1 MKTGTLA
8 VLGPGL
14 LGGSLLLAFRERH
27 PAWNTVA
34 WARRRETVEAILS
47 QQLAGS
53 ATTSEEEAVAQADVV
68 VLCTPIE
75 AMADLGRRI
84 LPALRPGTLVTDVGS
99 VKAPVEA
106 VLGPLFRGR
115 CRWIGSHPMAGSEHA
130 GLAAARPDLYDQ
142 ARVILTPT
150 DSTAPS
156 ALADARSFWSL
167 LGCRIFQHS
176 PQEHDRL
183 VAQISHLPH
192 ALASLLT
199 LSVEDPALELIGPGF
214 RDTTRVAA
222 GPAALWRPIFL
233 ENRREVLAALDAWE
247 QQASLFRALLE
258 KNDGEAL
265 EAFLSRSSSRRK
277 SLNS

>member
-1 MKTGTLA
+1 MKAGTLA

-27 PAWNTVA
+27 PAWKTVA

-68 VLCTPIE
+68 VVCTPIE

-84 LPALRPGTLVTDVGS
+84 LPALQPGTLVTDVGS

-106 VLGPLFRGR
+106 ALGPLFQGR

-130 GLAAARPDLYDQ
+130 GLAAARSDLYNQ

-150 DSTAPS
+150 DSTDPS
-156 ALADARSFWSL
+156 ALADARNFWSL
-167 LGCRIFQHS
+167 LGCRVFQHS

-199 LSVEDPALELIGPGF
+199 LSVEDPALELAGPGF

-247 QQASLFRALLE
+247 KQASAFRTLLE
-258 KNDGEAL
+258 KGDGEAL

-277 SLNS
+277 SLNA